1 MKEQRIIIKTDD
13 GRYIKAGTDCASEF
27 TGLIFA
33 AKFFKN
39 IDAARKCVAGSYQWL
54 EKYGR
59 ILGCDWPSKFT
70 IVKVEMNEVE
80 TIPYK

>member
-27 TGLIFA
+27 TKSIFA
-33 AKFFKN
+33 AKFFKTM
-39 IDAARKCVAGSYQWL
+39 DAAKHCVAGSYRWL

-59 ILGCDWPSKFT
+59 AFGGNWPSNFE
-70 IVKVEMNEVE
+70 IVKVEMIEV
-80 TIPYK
+80 K

>member
-1 MKEQRIIIKTDD
+1 METRIIIKTDD
-13 GRYIKAGTDCASEF
+13 DRYVKAGTTSASEF
-27 TGLIFA
+27 TRTIFA

-39 IDAARKCVAGSYQWL
+39 EDAARQCVAGSYRWL

-59 ILGCDWPSKFT
+59 MFGGRWPSEFT
-70 IVKVEMNEVE
+70 IVKVKMQEVE

>member
-27 TGLIFA
+27 T
-33 AKFFKN
+33 
-39 IDAARKCVAGSYQWL
+39 
-54 EKYGR
+54 
-59 ILGCDWPSKFT
+59 
-70 IVKVEMNEVE
+70 IVKVEINEVE

>member
-1 MKEQRIIIKTDD
+1 MKEHRYIIKTDD
-13 GRYIKAGTDCASEF
+13 DRYVKAGTDCASEF
-27 TGLIFA
+27 TGLIFN

-39 IDAARKCVAGSYQWL
+39 IDAARKCVAGSYRWL
-54 EKYGR
+54 EKYGK
-59 ILGCDWPSKFT
+59 ICGSLWPSEFT

>member
-1 MKEQRIIIKTDD
+1 MKEPRYIIKTDD
-13 GRYIKAGTDCASEF
+13 GRYVKAGTDCASEF

-39 IDAARKCVAGSYQWL
+39 IDASRKCVAGSYRWL
-54 EKYGR
+54 EKYGK
-59 ILGCDWPSKFT
+59 ICGGNWPSEFT

-80 TIPYK
+80 TIPNK